1 MHDLNYRLPQ
11 KRQLKTSIPGPASVS
26 LAQRRDGSVARAATP
41 GLPAYIVEGDGG
53 ILVDADGNSII
64 DFASGIAV
72 TSVGASNAAV
82 VEAVRESV
90 GHLTHTCFL
99 SAPYESYV
107 AVTEKLADITPG
119 DHDKRSLLLSTGA
132 EAVEN
137 AVKIAR
143 NYTGRSGVV
152 VFDRAFHGRTNLTL
166 AMTAK
171 SVPYK
176 TGFGP
181 FSEDVYRA
189 PMSYPLRDGLDGVT
203 AAERT
208 ISHIEREVGAENLAC
223 IVIEPIQGEG
233 GFVVPAQGFIPTL
246 FNWCKDNSVVFI
258 ADEIQ
263 AGMCRTGQWF
273 AIEREGVVPD
283 LMTMAKGI
291 AGGRPLSAVTGRA
304 EIMDAPIAGAL
315 GGTYG
320 GNPVA
325 CAAALAAI
333 SQMEEL
339 DLAGR
344 ARQIEGIIREELAL
358 LTQYQQVAELRGS
371 GAMMAVELVNSD
383 GLPDAMT
390 TKKVAAV
397 CQRAGVLV
405 LVCGLD
411 GNVIRLLPP
420 LVISEDIL
428 RDGLRVLAQALQ
440 DEFDTQP
447 AAAYAGEP
455 AGKR

>member
-11 KRQLKTSIPGPASVS
+11 QRHLETPIPGPAS
-26 LAQRRDGSVARAATP
+26 LALAKRRDDSVARAATP
-41 GLPAYIVEGDGG
+41 GLPAYIVDGDGG
-53 ILVDADGNSII
+53 VLVDADGNSII

-72 TSVGASNAAV
+72 TSVGASNPAV

-99 SAPYESYV
+99 NAPYESYV
-107 AVTEKLADITPG
+107 AVTEKLSEITPG
-119 DHDKRSLLLSTGA
+119 DHEKRSLLLSSGA

-152 VFDRAFHGRTNLTL
+152 VFDRAFHGRTNLTM

-203 AAERT
+203 AAEHT
-208 ISHIEREVGAENLAC
+208 IAQIEQEVGAENLAC

-233 GFVVPAQGFIPTL
+233 GFVVPAKGFLPTL
-246 FNWCKDNSVVFI
+246 LKWCKDNSVVFI

-263 AGMCRTGQWF
+263 AGMCRTGEWF
-273 AIEREGVVPD
+273 AVEHDGIVPD
-283 LMTMAKGI
+283 LMTIAKGI
-291 AGGRPLSAVTGRA
+291 AGGLPLSAVTGRA
-304 EIMDAPIAGAL
+304 EIMDAPIPGAL

-320 GNPVA
+320 GNPIA
-325 CAAALAAI
+325 CSAALAAI

-339 DLAGR
+339 DLAER
-344 ARQIEGIIREELAL
+344 ARQIEDIIREELAPL
-358 LTQYQQVAELRGS
+358 AQYPQVAEIRGS
-371 GAMMAVELVNSD
+371 GAMIAVELVD
-383 GLPDAMT
+383 AEGRPDAKT
-390 TKKVAAV
+390 TKAVVAA
-397 CQRAGVLV
+397 CQQAGVLV
-405 LVCGLD
+405 LTCGLD

-420 LVISEDIL
+420 LVISEEVL
-428 RDGLRVLAQALQ
+428 RDGLQVLRRAILDAL
-440 DEFDTQP
+440 ETEPVPSF
-447 AAAYAGEP
+447 AGAYAG
-455 AGKR
+455 K